1 MSNWVKEIIG
11 TDKAIIGLCHIPAL
25 PGDPFYDREGGMEKV
40 CDVVRRDALSLQ
52 EGGIDAIQLTNEFSV
67 PYSSRVGPEI
77 AAAMAYLIGR
87 VKTDLQVPFGAN
99 CIIDPLATI
108 ALCAAVG
115 AKWTRGAYH
124 GTWAT
129 NSGLVSADSSAVY
142 RLRRNLGADDLKLVH
157 YINPENS
164 VDVGGRDYIECFKP
178 YYFLNKPDAIGVAG
192 SVAGQKPD
200 PAFLRRCRETF
211 RESVIVV
218 VTGVKPDNLEELMQN
233 ANAAFVGTSLKKD
246 GVFTNQV
253 DAARVAA
260 LMEKAKSVR

>member
-25 PGDPFYDREGGMEKV
+25 PGDPFYDKEGGMEKV
-40 CDVVRRDALSLQ
+40 YDAVRRDVLSLQ
-52 EGGIDAIQLTNEFSV
+52 EGGIDAVQFTNEFSM
-67 PYSSRVGPEI
+67 PYSSHARPEI
-77 AAAMAYLIGR
+77 VAAMAYLIGR
-87 VKTDLQVPFGAN
+87 LKPDLKVPFGAN
-99 CIIDPLATI
+99 CIMDPLATI
-108 ALCAAVG
+108 SLCAAVG

-129 NSGLVSADSSAVY
+129 NSGLASFDSAEVY
-142 RLRRNLGADDLKLVH
+142 RLRHNLGADNLKLVH

-164 VDVGGRDYIECFKP
+164 VDVGGRDYIDCFKP

-200 PAFLRRCRETF
+200 SAFLRRCRETF

-218 VTGVKPDNLEELMQN
+218 VTGVKPDNLEELIQH
-233 ANAAFVGTSLKKD
+233 ANAAFVGTSLKRD
-246 GVFTNQV
+246 GVFTNEV

-260 LMEKAKSVR
+260 LMEKVKSIR

>member
-1 MSNWVKEIIG
+1 MSDWVKEIIG

-25 PGDPFYDREGGMEKV
+25 PGDPFYDEEGGMEKV
-40 CDVVRRDALSLQ
+40 YDAVRRDVLSLQ
-52 EGGIDAIQLTNEFSV
+52 EGGIDAIQFTNEFSM
-67 PYSSRVGPEI
+67 PYSSRVGPAI
-77 AAAMAYLIGR
+77 VAAMAYLIGR
-87 VKTDLQVPFGAN
+87 VKTDLEVPFGAN
-99 CIIDPLATI
+99 CIMDPLATI
-108 ALCAAVG
+108 ALCAATG

-129 NSGLVSADSSAVY
+129 NSGLASADSSEVY
-142 RLRRNLGADDLKLVH
+142 RLRRNLGADNLKLVH

-164 VDVGGRDYIECFKP
+164 VDVGGRNYIECFKP

-192 SVAGQKPD
+192 SVAGQQPD
-200 PAFLRRCRETF
+200 PAFLRNCRETF

-218 VTGVKPDNLEELMQN
+218 ITGVKLENLEELMQH

-246 GVFTNQV
+246 GVFTNEV

-260 LMEKAKSVR
+260 LMEKVRSIR